1 MTKWYLLRGGG
12 VRQSKQKRGVALPE
26 ARAACS
32 ALSRMLAVTAPSSLS
47 LSLARSL
54 AHSLSA
60 LFERMFAGQR
70 SNPDKLAPW
79 QTGRRS
85 KCGAAAGKR
94 LARSGSSR
102 PSWMLFHPS
111 LWLIQNQLSHPN
123 GPIAGCKLAR
133 FRVQINQERNCVQRR
148 LGSDQAETNEPII
161 EVNTKCTAIVGERI
175 EKRLFIF
182 LYVLI
187 LDYTVQRE
195 RCLRNLKNQYGS
207 GKLALCFPLI
217 CLHSGSSASK
227 DTDFGPSPETQ
238 SLHTLQLLIL
248 STQLSFEWP
257 CGLFYYTHQF
267 YYLFYWLFYRKSGC
281 KASSD
286 FSHSFLFQ

>member
-1 MTKWYLLRGGG
+1 M
-12 VRQSKQKRGVALPE
+12 
-26 ARAACS
+26 
-32 ALSRMLAVTAPSSLS
+32 
-47 LSLARSL
+47 
-54 AHSLSA
+54 
-60 LFERMFAGQR
+60 
-70 SNPDKLAPW
+70 
-79 QTGRRS
+79 
-85 KCGAAAGKR
+85 
-94 LARSGSSR
+94 
-102 PSWMLFHPS
+102 
-111 LWLIQNQLSHPN
+111 
-123 GPIAGCKLAR
+123 
-133 FRVQINQERNCVQRR
+133 QRR

-248 STQLSFEWP
+248 STQLSFE
-257 CGLFYYTHQF
+257 
-267 YYLFYWLFYRKSGC
+267 
-281 KASSD
+281 
-286 FSHSFLFQ
+286 